1 MNRCLVRCVW
11 LAVGFLTAG
20 AVFAQIPR
28 SVMVGMMRSAI
39 RPPTGGGVAPADLTW
54 TVRDSS
60 RDWTGAALSA
70 DGRRQTAVVQNGL
83 IYVSTNY
90 GVAWSPKGSAQSW
103 QCVAMSADGA
113 RQTACI
119 YDGGMYFSTDY
130 GNTWTA
136 GGESLCWVSVAMSA
150 DGARQTALED
160 NGYLYVSTDYGNT
173 WTTKM
178 DDASRNWRR
187 VGMSTNG
194 QYQTAV
200 CEMKEDGDTGER
212 YGGGIYVS
220 SDYGA
225 TWILKVTDVDWSGV
239 AVCGNGARQT
249 VCGSASQMYV
259 STDYGATWTAT
270 DVARDWRCV
279 SSSSDGTVQ
288 FAIVA
293 DNGIYKST
301 DFGATWNQAGPTQ
314 WWEYVTSSPGGSCHI
329 AVVLGGGLWVAR

>member
-1 MNRCLVRCVW
+1 MNRGLVRCVG
-11 LAVGFLTAG
+11 LAIGVLAAG

-28 SVMVGMMRSAI
+28 SVMAGMMRSAI
-39 RPPTGGGVAPADLTW
+39 RPPTGGGAAPVEFTW

-90 GVAWSPKGSAQSW
+90 GVAWSAKGSAQSW

-119 YDGGMYFSTDY
+119 YDGTMYFSTDY

-160 NGYLYVSTDYGNT
+160 NGYLYTSADYGST

-178 DDASRNWRR
+178 DDACRNWRR

-200 CEMKEDGDTGER
+200 PFHGVGGDPGGCSALLCDR
-212 YGGGIYVS
+212 YLQLGHELSAPVLQEGPPCPVPC
-220 SDYGA
+220 GA
-225 TWILKVTDVDWSGV
+225 DPLRR
-239 AVCGNGARQT
+239 VCGRSKQHRRAARRR
-249 VCGSASQMYV
+249 VH
-259 STDYGATWTAT
+259 
-270 DVARDWRCV
+270 
-279 SSSSDGTVQ
+279 DGT
-288 FAIVA
+288 
-293 DNGIYKST
+293 G
-301 DFGATWNQAGPTQ
+301 
-314 WWEYVTSSPGGSCHI
+314 
-329 AVVLGGGLWVAR
+329 